1 MLRGEEGTKTN
12 AKYGWQK
19 KRCNMIHVSLY
30 ICYTPANRR
39 GCYTFAYEDETSDK
53 CGMHHDASTYTMW
66 AWIYL
71 FIPYKYIGK
80 KVYAHKC
87 MKEWNCRLCHR
98 GSHRKN
104 TIYVCH
110 SGVRPSALLLS
121 REMCHQRINAFFARC
136 A

>member
-87 MKEWNCRLCHR
+87 MNVTAIPCKIR
-98 GSHRKN
+98 
-104 TIYVCH
+104 
-110 SGVRPSALLLS
+110 
-121 REMCHQRINAFFARC
+121 
-136 A
+136 